1 MPQGLSSALLAVVAA
16 LGALTLQRSHHSRQ
30 LQDAV
35 NVNPARQEERLQAS
49 LAIQQR
55 LPTLGFENLAA
66 DWTFLQFI
74 QYYGDTDARNITGY
88 SLNDDYFELIVDRDP
103 RFYEANLALS
113 TATSLFGGRP
123 DLSVQLLGRSLEALP
138 PHTLGTYFTNTYRGV
153 DQILFLGDIPGAR
166 RSYEAAAE
174 VARGLPDKETGEIL
188 ATRSSN
194 TAAFLATNPD
204 SRIARVGAWAQILAR
219 ATDDA
224 TRQRAIRE
232 IQALGGTF
240 RRNPDGTF
248 SIVPPEE

>member
-113 TATSLFGGRP
+113 TATSLFGRP
-123 DLSVQLLGRSLEALP
+123 PRPQRSITRSLPRRPYHPTPSAP
-138 PHTLGTYFTNTYRGV
+138 TSP
-153 DQILFLGDIPGAR
+153 IPT
-166 RSYEAAAE
+166 
-174 VARGLPDKETGEIL
+174 VA
-188 ATRSSN
+188 
-194 TAAFLATNPD
+194 
-204 SRIARVGAWAQILAR
+204 
-219 ATDDA
+219 
-224 TRQRAIRE
+224 
-232 IQALGGTF
+232 
-240 RRNPDGTF
+240 
-248 SIVPPEE
+248 SIKFCS